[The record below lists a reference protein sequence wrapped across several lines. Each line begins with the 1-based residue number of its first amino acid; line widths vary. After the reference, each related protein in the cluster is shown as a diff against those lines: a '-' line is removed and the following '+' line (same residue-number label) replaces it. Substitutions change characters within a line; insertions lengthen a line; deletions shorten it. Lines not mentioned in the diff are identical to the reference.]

1 MYAKLFNLPTS
12 IIMIIYPYAIF
23 TYMTNRLIKTTHI
36 IVLSALL
43 LIIVAS
49 IGNYF
54 NMTSLDEGELG
65 SSLGFATIYLLGLIL
80 GFIGW
85 LLAIAVLVRR
95 NNTLTHK
102 VFALVYIIIG
112 LIGFAIAY
120 YFMQAS

>member
-1 MYAKLFNLPTS
+1 
-12 IIMIIYPYAIF
+12 
-23 TYMTNRLIKTTHI
+23 MTNRLIKTTHI